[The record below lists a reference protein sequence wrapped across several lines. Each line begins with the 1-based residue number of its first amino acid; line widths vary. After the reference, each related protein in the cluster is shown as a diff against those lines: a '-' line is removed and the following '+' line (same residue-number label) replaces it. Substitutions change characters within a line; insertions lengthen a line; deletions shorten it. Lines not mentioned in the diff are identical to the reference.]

1 MAYFQQL
8 DMLYIGARGIF
19 VSRAVVAEVVR
30 VLLDK
35 QMRHLLCRAHQAR
48 HYSTELA
55 KVRVMTM
62 AKKVNLHMRK
72 KAIRGTRVPA
82 PSGHVEVQVPVVH
95 PRTPVTCG
103 PGRR

>member
-1 MAYFQQL
+1 MRIANLFPK
-8 DMLYIGARGIF
+8 
-19 VSRAVVAEVVR
+19 
-30 VLLDK
+30 LLKSDK
-35 QMRHLLCRAHQAR
+35 QMRHLLCRAHKAR

-72 KAIRGTRVPA
+72 KVIRGIRVPA

-95 PRTPVTCG
+95 PRTLVTCG